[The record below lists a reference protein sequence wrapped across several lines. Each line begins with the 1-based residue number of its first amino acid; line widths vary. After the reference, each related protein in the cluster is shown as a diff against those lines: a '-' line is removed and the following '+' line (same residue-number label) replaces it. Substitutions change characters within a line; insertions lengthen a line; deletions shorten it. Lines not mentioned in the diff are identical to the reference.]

1 MDCSDNQP
9 IRVTI
14 VGVRAATLDGLKW
27 YLSRVGLSARA
38 TRRLEDGDREPC
50 AAMVLFP
57 DEFSFDHVERELIRL
72 RRDSPDLL
80 LVLVTSELKR
90 YAAIANGGGRAPV
103 LIPKPAWGWSI
114 LDAIRSAIEAGTGDV
129 TLGARNG

>member
-1 MDCSDNQP
+1 MPRADQGLVLLEQNLVEAIDIGARQNLVAQP
-9 IRVTI
+9 
-14 VGVRAATLDGLKW
+14 
-27 YLSRVGLSARA
+27 
-38 TRRLEDGDREPC
+38 EEPDREPC

-57 DEFSFDHVERELIRL
+57 DEFSFDHVERELSRL